1 MVNKIGG
8 RTVSVW
14 RKQTSVSRD
23 SGSVSGRP
31 GDKTALHAQ
40 KEVGLWGRGR
50 KTRRR
55 WRSSGWSDFTVV
67 VSLCYIHVYCIKLA
81 YSIVRTS
88 VRQHSKTLHMVNF
101 FFIFSTIYII
111 LQYVSQSEVNY
122 SILNLPSKN

>member
-1 MVNKIGG
+1 MVNKMGG
-8 RTVSVW
+8 RGVSVW

-67 VSLCYIHVYCIKLA
+67 VSLCYIHVTPFYWLELGIEYTTYTIAIIYKMFLN
-81 YSIVRTS
+81 I
-88 VRQHSKTLHMVNF
+88 F
-101 FFIFSTIYII
+101 FFV
-111 LQYVSQSEVNY
+111 LHQS
-122 SILNLPSKN
+122 